1 VNFMHTYGKY
11 FQIHTWG
18 SSHAAELGVVI
29 DGVPAG
35 ITLSETDFIDDLT
48 RRKAG
53 AKGTTPR
60 LETDEPEIVSG
71 VYQGKTTGAPVH
83 IRFHNAAHDSTEY
96 ENRKIPRPGH
106 ADYAANVKF
115 HGYQDERG
123 GGFFSGRMTILLVAA
138 SVVAKKIMPQL
149 KISAEITQ
157 VGGNS
162 NIEQALDEAI
172 QQQDSLGARI
182 QCVVENLQ
190 AGIGEPNFDSVESV
204 ISHLVFAIP
213 GAKAIAFGSGDAADM
228 MKGSEYNDVIVSAS
242 GETKTNHA
250 GGINGG
256 ISNGNPLVFS
266 VKFKPT
272 SSIAKSQQSFNPET
286 NQTETFTIK
295 GKHDVCYALR
305 APVIVEA
312 VAAIA
317 LVDLFFAHKAK
328 NHE

>member
-1 VNFMHTYGKY
+1 MHTYGKY

-35 ITLSETDFIDDLT
+35 ITLTESDFFEDLS

-60 LETDEPEIVSG
+60 LEADEPEIVAG
-71 VYQGKTTGAPVH
+71 VYQGKTTGAPLH
-83 IRFHNAAHDSTEY
+83 IRFRNAAIDSSVY
-96 ENRKIPRPGH
+96 KQRKIPRPGH
-106 ADYAANVKF
+106 ADFAANAKYGG
-115 HGYQDERG
+115 HQDERG

-138 SVVAKKIMPQL
+138 AVLAKKIMPQL
-149 KISAEITQ
+149 KITAEITH
-157 VGGNS
+157 VGGSDDIDSALN
-162 NIEQALDEAI
+162 QAI
-172 QQQDSLGARI
+172 KQQDSLGARI
-182 QCVVENLQ
+182 QCIVNNLPI
-190 AGIGEPNFDSVESV
+190 GIGEPNFDSIESV
-204 ISHLVFAIP
+204 ISHLIFAIP
-213 GAKAIAFGSGDAADM
+213 GAKSIAFGSGELADS

-272 SSIAKSQQSFNPET
+272 SSIAKSQLSFNPQT
-286 NQTETFTIK
+286 NQIETLAVK

-317 LVDLFFAHKAK
+317 LVDLFYAHKAK
-328 NHE
+328 SYE